1 MDMRTPLGKVRGLGS
16 AKSGTDHF
24 WKVRT
29 TSVALVPLLLFYI
42 VFLIAYVGRP
52 YADVVG
58 ALANPFVATIN
69 ALTVIAS
76 IAHMRLGMEEII
88 QDYVHSEGMKVL
100 FLVLNAFFSLV
111 IGGLCLIA
119 VLKIAFAG

>member
-29 TSVALVPLLLFYI
+29 TSVALVPLVLFYI
-42 VFLIAYVGRP
+42 VFLIMYVGRP
-52 YADVVG
+52 YAEVVD
-58 ALANPFVATIN
+58 ALANPFVAAIN
-69 ALTVIAS
+69 ALMVLATVI
-76 IAHMRLGMEEII
+76 HMRLGMEEVI
-88 QDYVHSEGMKVL
+88 QDYVHNEGMKVVL
-100 FLVLNAFFSLV
+100 LILNASFSLL

>member
-1 MDMRTPLGKVRGLGS
+1 MDMRTPLAKVRGLGS
-16 AKSGTDHF
+16 ARSGTDHF

-29 TSVALVPLLLFYI
+29 TSIALIPLLLFY
-42 VFLIAYVGRP
+42 VGFLVMYVGRP
-52 YADVVG
+52 YAEVVG

-76 IAHMRLGMEEII
+76 IIHMRLGMEEVI
-88 QDYVHSEGMKVL
+88 QDYVHSETMKMVL
-100 FLVLNAFFSLV
+100 IMLNGFFSLL

>member
-24 WKVRT
+24 WRIRI
-29 TSVALVPLLLFYI
+29 TSVALVPLLVFYI
-42 VFLIAYVGRP
+42 VFLILYAGKP
-52 YADVVG
+52 YAEVIG

-69 ALTVIAS
+69 ALTIVAS
-76 IAHMRLGMEEII
+76 IVHMRLGMEEII
-88 QDYVHSEGMKVL
+88 QDYVHSEGMKIAL
-100 FLVLNAFFSLV
+100 LVLNGFFSLLV
-111 IGGLCLIA
+111 GGLCLFA

>member
-29 TSVALVPLLLFYI
+29 TSVALVPLVLFYV
-42 VFLIAYVGRP
+42 VFLIMYVGRP
-52 YADVVG
+52 YAEVVG
-58 ALANPFVATIN
+58 ALANPFVAAIN
-69 ALTVIAS
+69 ALTVLATVV
-76 IAHMRLGMEEII
+76 HMRLGMEEVI
-88 QDYVHSEGMKVL
+88 QDYIHNEGVKVVL
-100 FLVLNAFFSLV
+100 LILNASFSLL

>member
-16 AKSGTDHF
+16 AKNGTDHF

-52 YADVVG
+52 YAEVVG

-76 IAHMRLGMEEII
+76 IVHMRLGMEEII

>member
-1 MDMRTPLGKVRGLGS
+1 MDMRTPFGKVLGLGS

-24 WKVRT
+24 WKIRT
-29 TSVALVPLLLFYI
+29 SSVALVPLLLFYV
-42 VFLIAYVGRP
+42 VFLVAYAGRP

-69 ALTVIAS
+69 ALTVVAS
-76 IAHMRLGMEEII
+76 IVHMRLGMEEII
-88 QDYVHSEGMKVL
+88 QDYVHAEGMKL
-100 FLVLNAFFSLV
+100 LLLVLNTFFSIV
-111 IGGLCLIA
+111 IGGLCLVA

>member
-111 IGGLCLIA
+111 IGGLCLVA

>member
-29 TSVALVPLLLFYI
+29 TSVALVPLVLFYI
-42 VFLIAYVGRP
+42 VFLIMHVGKP
-52 YADVVG
+52 YAEVVG

-76 IAHMRLGMEEII
+76 IIHMRLGMEEII
-88 QDYVHSEGMKVL
+88 QDYVHSEGLKITVL
-100 FLVLNAFFSLV
+100 ILNAFFSLLV
-111 IGGLCLIA
+111 GGLCLVA

>member
-16 AKSGTDHF
+16 ARSGTDHF

-29 TSVALVPLLLFYI
+29 TSVVLVPLVLFYI
-42 VFLIAYVGRP
+42 VFLIMYVGRP
-52 YADVVG
+52 YSEVIG

-69 ALTVIAS
+69 ALTLVATI
-76 IAHMRLGMEEII
+76 IHMRLGMEEVI
-88 QDYVHSEGMKVL
+88 QDYVHSEAVKL
-100 FLVLNAFFSLV
+100 LLLVLNAAFSFL

-119 VLKIAFAG
+119 

>member
-29 TSVALVPLLLFYI
+29 TSLALVPLVLFYV
-42 VFLIAYVGRP
+42 VFLIMHVGRP
-52 YADVVG
+52 YAEVVG
-58 ALANPFVATIN
+58 ALAHPFVATIN
-69 ALTVIAS
+69 AVTLIAT
-76 IAHMRLGMEEII
+76 IIHMRLGMEEVI
-88 QDYVHSEGMKVL
+88 QDYVHSEPMKL
-100 FLVLNAFFSLV
+100 LCLVLNAAFSLL

>member
-29 TSVALVPLLLFYI
+29 TSVALVPLVIFYI
-42 VFLIAYVGRP
+42 VFLIMYVGRP
-52 YADVVG
+52 YEEVIG
-58 ALANPFVATIN
+58 ALANPFVAAIN
-69 ALTVIAS
+69 ALAVLATVV
-76 IAHMRLGMEEII
+76 HMRLGMEEVI
-88 QDYVHSEGMKVL
+88 QDYVHSEGMKIAL
-100 FLVLNAFFSLV
+100 LILNASFSLLL
-111 IGGLCLIA
+111 GGLCLIA

>member
-29 TSVALVPLLLFYI
+29 TSVALVPLVLFYI
-42 VFLIAYVGRP
+42 VFLIMYVGRP
-52 YADVVG
+52 YAEVIG
-58 ALANPFVATIN
+58 ALANPFVAAIN
-69 ALTVIAS
+69 ALTVLATVI
-76 IAHMRLGMEEII
+76 HMRLGMEEVI
-88 QDYVHSEGMKVL
+88 QDYVHKEGMKVVL
-100 FLVLNAFFSLV
+100 LILNASFSLL